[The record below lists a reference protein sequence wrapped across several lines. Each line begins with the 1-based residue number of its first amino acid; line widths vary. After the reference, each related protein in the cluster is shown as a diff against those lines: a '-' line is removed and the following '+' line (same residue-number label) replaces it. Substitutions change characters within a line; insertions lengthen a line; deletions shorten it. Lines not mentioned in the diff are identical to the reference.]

1 MDNYTIL
8 NLGQGEITKK
18 KMMKNISESIRV
30 KAAG

>member
-18 KMMKNISESIRV
+18 MMKNISESIRV